1 MKKAALAVLGLA
13 ASQTSL
19 AGTYNYAEVGFGLS
33 KLQSESERYEELADS
48 YNDADPSIMLHLST
62 GGRIGNNENTW
73 LELTYLYDSKKE
85 IGNTSITGQGV
96 LASLKLTTSPLN
108 NASVYAKL
116 GGGKY
121 FSSAKTK
128 GEKGTSYGSSSF
140 YQGAFGVSFRLDH
153 TQAINVQVQTLYN
166 RDAVNAMD
174 NYTNSL
180 LISLN
185 HFI

>member
-1 MKKAALAVLGLA
+1 MKKTALAFLGLA
-13 ASQTSL
+13 ASQATF
-19 AGTYNYAEVGFGLS
+19 AGTHNYAEVGFGLS
-33 KLQSESERYEELADS
+33 KWQAESERYAERADDL
-48 YNDADPSIMLHLST
+48 NDADPSVMLSLST
-62 GGRIGNNENTW
+62 GGRIGNNENMW

-85 IGNTSITGQGV
+85 IGNTDITSQGV
-96 LASLKLTTSPLN
+96 LASLKLSTSPLN
-108 NASVYAKL
+108 NASVYAKI

-128 GEKGTSYGSSSF
+128 GEKNTSYDSSAI

-166 RDAVNAMD
+166 RDAVNATD